1 MSDIY
6 QHFRPEERDFIDK
19 TVKWKQQVADMYA
32 PKLTGF
38 LDPRQRQILR
48 SVVGSG
54 EEVLVSF
61 FGGYPN
67 AERKRALIHPSYF
80 EPKETDFDVSLF
92 DIEYP
97 HKFASISH
105 PHILGSMMGLG
116 LKREKF
122 GDILNEQE
130 RFQVIVAKELVD
142 YLHSHFDHVG
152 KVPVSLKEKPF
163 SEALYTAEDWRE
175 QAVTVSSLRLDVII
189 SALPSMSR
197 QKAQQLI
204 KGGAV
209 KVNWRAVDQPSFEC
223 ATGDMLSI
231 RGTGRVKIL
240 SLDGQTKKE
249 KWRMTLGILK

>member
-19 TVKWKQQVADMYA
+19 AIQWKQQIADMYA
-32 PKLTGF
+32 PKLTSF

-48 SVVGSG
+48 SVVGSS

-61 FGGYPN
+61 FGGYPS
-67 AERKRALIHPSYF
+67 AERKRGLLHPSYY
-80 EPKETDFDVSLF
+80 EPKETDFDITLF
-92 DIEYP
+92 EVEYP
-97 HKFASISH
+97 QKFASISH

-130 RFQVIVAKELVD
+130 RFQVIVTKELVD
-142 YLHSHFDHVG
+142 YLYSHFDQVG
-152 KVPVSLKEKPF
+152 KVPIALKEKSF
-163 SEALYTAEDWRE
+163 SEAVYSTEEWHE
-175 QAVTVSSLRLDVII
+175 QTVTVSSLRLDVMIG
-189 SALPSMSR
+189 ALPSMSR

-209 KVNWRAVDQPSFEC
+209 KVNWRAADQPSFEC
-223 ATGDMLSI
+223 AEGDILSI

>member
-6 QHFRPEERDFIDK
+6 QHFRPEEKEFIDK
-19 TVKWKQQVADMYA
+19 ALGWKQQAADTYA

-48 SVVGSG
+48 SVVGSD
-54 EEVLVSF
+54 EDVLVSF
-61 FGGYPN
+61 FGGYPT
-67 AERKRALIHPSYF
+67 AERKRGLLYPAYLTPD
-80 EPKETDFDVSLF
+80 ETDFDVSLLE
-92 DIEYP
+92 INYP

-105 PHILGSMMGLG
+105 PHILGSLMGLG

-122 GDILNEQE
+122 GDILNQQE
-130 RFQVIVAKELVD
+130 RFQVIAAKELTD

-152 KVPVSLKEKPF
+152 KTPISLEEKPF
-163 SEALYTAEDWRE
+163 SDALYSSEEWRE
-175 QAVTVSSLRLDVII
+175 QTVTVSSMRLDVII

-209 KVNWRAVDQPSFEC
+209 KVNWRTVEQPSFEC
-223 ATGDMLSI
+223 ENGDMLSL